1 MKKLIALFTV
11 IALTTGI
18 GFAQKQEKKEKL
30 QEVVEFT
37 LNEEICPNCKRK
49 IDNNIAFE
57 KGVTAITYSE
67 DKSKV
72 QVKYRPARTDANQMQ
87 SAFEKVKLEVVEAKP
102 VEEPKQAKQAKQ
114 AK

>member
-37 LNEEICPNCKRK
+37 LNEIGRASCRER
-49 IDNNIAFE
+49 
-57 KGVTAITYSE
+57 V
-67 DKSKV
+67 
-72 QVKYRPARTDANQMQ
+72 
-87 SAFEKVKLEVVEAKP
+87 
-102 VEEPKQAKQAKQ
+102 
-114 AK
+114 